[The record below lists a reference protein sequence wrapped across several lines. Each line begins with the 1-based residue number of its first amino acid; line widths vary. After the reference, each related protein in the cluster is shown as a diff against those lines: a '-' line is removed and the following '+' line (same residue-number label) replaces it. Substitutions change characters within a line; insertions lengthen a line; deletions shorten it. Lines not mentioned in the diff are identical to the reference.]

1 LDLRIKNFQEKQ
13 FVSNVYEE
21 WIAAQQQH
29 SSNLQLG
36 QSFGDGLSL
45 HSPGKQLQSAHLI

>member
-1 LDLRIKNFQEKQ
+1 MLILRIFRIKQ

-29 SSNLQLG
+29 SSNVQLG
-36 QSFGDGLSL
+36 HSFGEGLSL
-45 HSPGKQLQSAHLI
+45 HSSGKQLQSAHFI